1 MELKSLKVLKRISFE
16 CNDEYAGYR
25 LMIGFINANKIS
37 KEDIWLIKEYRV
49 DGLLYFYE
57 EVQIKRPATISH
69 PDEFISNKF

>member
-16 CNDEYAGYR
+16 GTGEHVGYN

-37 KEDIWLIKEYRV
+37 KEDIWLIKEESF